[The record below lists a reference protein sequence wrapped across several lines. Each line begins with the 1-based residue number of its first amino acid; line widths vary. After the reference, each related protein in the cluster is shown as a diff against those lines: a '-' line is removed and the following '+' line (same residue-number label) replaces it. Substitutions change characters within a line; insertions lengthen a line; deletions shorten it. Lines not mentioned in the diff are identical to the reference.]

1 MEKVLEGICNGSYFK
16 NGRLLSLDEIS
27 SGAEEILN
35 NLYKSKY
42 GEDAFNKITDYTEY
56 YNLSMSEEYLNKLP
70 DSYFKER
77 GINRLS
83 VKTQMEKL
91 RNAINNTKNEAVKNN
106 KYTNIPDSTG
116 QSTIKKPS
124 FQTILSKQA
133 ASDCSGAAFGI

>member
-1 MEKVLEGICNGSYFK
+1 MEKVLEGICNESYFK

-42 GEDAFNKITDYTEY
+42 GEDAFNKFTDYTEY

-70 DSYFKER
+70 DSYFKKR
-77 GINRLS
+77 GTNILS

-91 RNAINNTKNEAVKNN
+91 RNAINNTKNEAVQNN
-106 KYTNIPDSTG
+106 KYTNIPDSWSNKNRKT
-116 QSTIKKPS
+116 K
-124 FQTILSKQA
+124 LSNNM
-133 ASDCSGAAFGI
+133 AS